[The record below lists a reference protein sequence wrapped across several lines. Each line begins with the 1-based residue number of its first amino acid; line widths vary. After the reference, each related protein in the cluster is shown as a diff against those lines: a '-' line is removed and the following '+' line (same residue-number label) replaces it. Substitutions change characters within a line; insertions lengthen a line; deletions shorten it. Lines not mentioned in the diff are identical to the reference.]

1 MPGTARRDRQAPE
14 SEPKGSPASPIEL
27 DIMRLDA
34 PPEDRLVVRPV
45 PGGGKVE
52 YEFWDEAGASL
63 QYKDWRRASGGE
75 IRLYDADGFNTLEM
89 TVGEPRKGR
98 PDPV

>member
-1 MPGTARRDRQAPE
+1 
-14 SEPKGSPASPIEL
+14 
-27 DIMRLDA
+27 MRLDA
-34 PPEDRLVVRPV
+34 PPEDRLVVRSV

-52 YEFWDEAGASL
+52 YEFWDEAGTSL

-89 TVGEPRKGR
+89 TVGEPRRGR
-98 PDPV
+98 PAPV

>member
-1 MPGTARRDRQAPE
+1 MPGTARRNKSAPDPAPQE
-14 SEPKGSPASPIEL
+14 SAQSPIEM
-27 DIMRLDA
+27 DIMRLNA
-34 PPEDRLVVRPV
+34 GPEERIVVRPA

-63 QYKDWRRASGGE
+63 QYKDWRRAAGGE

-89 TVGEPRKGR
+89 TVGEPRKSR
-98 PDPV
+98 PAAV